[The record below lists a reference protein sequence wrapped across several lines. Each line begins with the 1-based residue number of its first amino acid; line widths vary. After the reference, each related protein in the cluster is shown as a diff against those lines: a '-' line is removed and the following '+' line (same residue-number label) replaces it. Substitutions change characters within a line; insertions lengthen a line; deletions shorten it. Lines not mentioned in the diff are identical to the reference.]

1 MDILRQTF
9 YYFIKTVK
17 TLLNCPWETILLIES
32 WLVVLTKTTLGLHY
46 LSRTSF
52 VELSFIL
59 CAILSF
65 LSLCPISVNMYVVL
79 HKWSVRFI
87 WYFDGFYLKLKKS
100 VSRHFEWVLTK
111 LNWNNLEFILFY
123 ELHWSSP
130 SHLKLKYL
138 LTKIFCDQSDTKSS
152 TFSYRYLQLKINATS
167 PLMSVTSLIMVG
179 SSPWGAPCKAV
190 DRQQKSSLIR
200 NLGVKRREKHMAHA

>member
-1 MDILRQTF
+1 MTCCTDKNNFRPALSIEDKF
-9 YYFIKTVK
+9 
-17 TLLNCPWETILLIES
+17 LLNCHS
-32 WLVVLTKTTLGLHY
+32 
-46 LSRTSF
+46 
-52 VELSFIL
+52 L

-65 LSLCPISVNMYVVL
+65 MSLCPISVNMSCYISDQWDL
-79 HKWSVRFI
+79 FDILMDFI
-87 WYFDGFYLKLKKS
+87 WNWKKS

-179 SSPWGAPCKAV
+179 SSPWDAPCKAV
-190 DRQQKSSLIR
+190 DRQKKSSLIR